1 MENTAAANARLL
13 EEQLLANNARKRVDR
28 RQGLKD
34 AALVLSLIVLALA
47 ISSLLAG
54 LGANTH

>member
-1 MENTAAANARLL
+1 MESTAAANARLL
-13 EEQLLANNARKRVDR
+13 EEQLLASNARKRVDR

-47 ISSLLAG
+47 FSALLAG
-54 LGANTH
+54 LGANAH